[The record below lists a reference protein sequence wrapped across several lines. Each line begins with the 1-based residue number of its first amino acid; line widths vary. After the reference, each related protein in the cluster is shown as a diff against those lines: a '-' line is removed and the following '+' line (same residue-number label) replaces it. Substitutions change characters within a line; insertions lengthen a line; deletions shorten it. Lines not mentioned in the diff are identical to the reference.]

1 MGDKIKEVLK
11 RTLKIYSEN
20 NLGVYAGNATLFIIT
35 AVFPMLVLIIAI
47 VNMLPGYSP
56 KDVTDFLFQFL
67 PDLSSIKSLVNGMVS
82 NLQSQSSGLL
92 ASVAALTTLWSASAG
107 VTAVQ
112 KGLKELSGVPAK
124 SIKDKMWAL
133 LFTLLYV
140 VLIPAILVFQVLQD
154 SIINIAGSI
163 TTRIGLENMIDQ
175 IAAIMKVSNVVT
187 ILLAF
192 LVLLLTYAY
201 LPGEKRFIKQQIPG
215 TVFLGVMFVAF
226 TKLFSFFIPRFYN
239 SSGLYGSLA
248 SLFLA
253 LLWLRFVLM
262 ILFLGGALNTALAER
277 KLNEKRI

>member
-1 MGDKIKEVLK
+1 MVEKMKAIIK

-20 NLGVYAGNATLFIIT
+20 DLGVYAGNATLFIIT

-56 KDVTDFLFQFL
+56 KDVTEFLFQFL
-67 PDLSSIKSLVNGMVS
+67 PDLSSIKTLVNGMVS

-107 VTAVQ
+107 ITAMQ
-112 KGLKELSGVPAK
+112 KGLKKLSDVPAS
-124 SIKDKMWAL
+124 SIKDKLWAL
-133 LFTLLYV
+133 LFTVLYV
-140 VLIPAILVFQVLQD
+140 ILIPAILVFQVLQD
-154 SIINIAGSI
+154 SIISIAGSI
-163 TTRIGLENMIDQ
+163 TAKIGLENMVDQ
-175 IAAIMKVSNVVT
+175 IATIMKVSNVVT
-187 ILLAF
+187 IVLAF
-192 LVLLLTYAY
+192 LVLLLTYTY
-201 LPGEKRFIKQQIPG
+201 LPGQKRTLKQHIPG
-215 TVFLGVMFVAF
+215 TLFLGVMFVVF
-226 TKLFSFFIPRFYN
+226 TKLFSIFIPRFYN

-277 KLNEKRI
+277 KLNENRI

>member
-1 MGDKIKEVLK
+1 MSEKIKNILK
-11 RTLKIYSEN
+11 RTIKIYGEH

-35 AVFPMLVLIIAI
+35 AVFPMLMLIIAI

-56 KDVTDFLFQFL
+56 KDVTEFLFQFI

-107 VTAVQ
+107 VTAMQ
-112 KGLKELSGVPAK
+112 KGLKELSNVPSK
-124 SIKDKMWAL
+124 SVKDKLWAL

-140 VLIPAILVFQVLQD
+140 LLIPLILIFQVLQD
-154 SIINIAGSI
+154 SIINVAGSL
-163 TTRIGLENMIDQ
+163 TAKIGLENMVDQ
-175 IAAIMKVSNVVT
+175 IATIMKVSNVVT
-187 ILLAF
+187 IVLAF
-192 LVLLLTYAY
+192 IILLLTYTY
-201 LPGEKRFIKQQIPG
+201 LPGQKRSVKQQIPG
-215 TVFLGVMFVAF
+215 TIFLGVMFVVF
-226 TKLFSFFIPRFYN
+226 TKLFSIFIPKFYN

-262 ILFLGGALNTALAER
+262 ILFLGGALNTAIAE
-277 KLNEKRI
+277 EKGQVS